1 MEMCQI
7 RYFLAVARHR
17 SFTRAAEHEH
27 VAQPSLSQQ
36 VRKLEDELGGRLFDR
51 LGRKIALTPLG
62 EKFFD
67 HARRV
72 LEEVEGARHEVAE
85 LLGLRSGRV
94 SVGAIPTVAP
104 YLLPRVLPV
113 FRRNFPHI
121 KLTVREDLTSALVE
135 QLTQGELDL
144 ALLSLPVGR
153 GSLVCERLVREPM
166 FLVAPVGHRLARRGR
181 GTVNLGEVAREA
193 LLLLKDGHCFR
204 DDILQV
210 CKRARLEPQVAFE
223 AGQLDTL
230 VAMVTAGIGITLL
243 PEMALPHFRRA
254 GVKLIELAHPQ
265 PTRTI
270 GFARARDKYVTPAAR
285 AFMQALKASCAES
298 ADAPDAKS
306 RPGHDSL
313 PILADRTPIKF

>member
-36 VRKLEDELGGRLFDR
+36 IRKLEDELGGRLFDR

-85 LLGLRSGRV
+85 LLGLRNGSV
-94 SVGAIPTVAP
+94 AVGAIPTVAP
-104 YLLPRVLPV
+104 YWLPRVLPA
-113 FRRNFPHI
+113 FRRDFPNI
-121 KLTVREDLTSALVE
+121 RVTVREDLTHALVE

-144 ALLSLPVGR
+144 ALLSLPVVR
-153 GSLVCERLVREPM
+153 GALVCERLVREPM
-166 FLVAPVGHRLARRGR
+166 FLAVPSGHPLARRGMR
-181 GTVNLGEVAREA
+181 NVGLGEIASEA

-204 DDILQV
+204 DDVLQI
-210 CKRARLEPQVAFE
+210 CKRARVEPQVAFE
-223 AGQLDTL
+223 GGQLDTL
-230 VAMVTAGIGITLL
+230 VAMVAAGAGITLL
-243 PEMALPHFRRA
+243 PEMALPHFRRP
-254 GVKLIELAHPQ
+254 GVKLIELAQPQ
-265 PTRTI
+265 PTRSI
-270 GFARARDKYVTPAAR
+270 GIVRARDKYVTPATR
-285 AFMQALKASCAES
+285 AFIRVLKASCAE
-298 ADAPDAKS
+298 
-306 RPGHDSL
+306 
-313 PILADRTPIKF
+313 